1 MTLPSERGQ
10 GARPSTPGSRGNK
23 PRAPVSETIDPMME
37 LFGLS
42 AIWRLRTASDATA
55 HAAMTAAGID
65 DASTVD
71 MPMSPSDRSDIGLS
85 SDQRAERPNRSP
97 ALTQAE
103 FQTARRVA
111 EGRPIPSSRQD
122 PPVAP
127 EVPEARAVVTTPLDL
142 STLDFDALRQQA
154 QGCESCR
161 LCETR
166 KKVVFGV
173 GDPRADW
180 LFVGEGPG
188 ANEDEQGEP
197 FVGQAGLLLDNML
210 RSLGLQRGENVFI
223 ANVVKCRPPG
233 NRDPLPDEI
242 AACEGYLQRQIA
254 LIQPRIIVALGRFA
268 AQSLLRSDATIAALR
283 RINAGGERTRGGD
296 AADLTPV
303 HHYEGVPVVVTYH
316 PAYLL
321 RTPSDK
327 AKVWEDLCRA
337 RDVFTR

>member
-1 MTLPSERGQ
+1 MTPPSDRDRPDPSIVARARGHASHA
-10 GARPSTPGSRGNK
+10 GGSDMLD
-23 PRAPVSETIDPMME
+23 PVLEV
-37 LFGLS
+37 FGLS
-42 AIWRLRTASDATA
+42 VTWRLRTARETTASVPDAPVGLA
-55 HAAMTAAGID
+55 NHAATDAPDAGIAVDDHAAGDVVALPVPGRDEVLADHVRVPDVID
-65 DASTVD
+65 AVSHPMASDGSTLATLGFED
-71 MPMSPSDRSDIGLS
+71 LR
-85 SDQRAERPNRSP
+85 
-97 ALTQAE
+97 
-103 FQTARRVA
+103 
-111 EGRPIPSSRQD
+111 
-122 PPVAP
+122 
-127 EVPEARAVVTTPLDL
+127 ARAQVC
-142 STLDFDALRQQA
+142 QA
-154 QGCESCR
+154 CR

-197 FVGQAGLLLDNML
+197 FVGQAGKLLDNML
-210 RSLGLQRGENVFI
+210 RALGLQRDNNVFI

-254 LIQPRIIVALGRFA
+254 LIQPKVIVALGRFA
-268 AQSLLRSDATIAALR
+268 AQALLRSDATIGALR
-283 RINAGGERTRGGD
+283 RINAAEHRGGP
-296 AADLTPV
+296 AESGNAIAPQRV

-337 RDVFTR
+337 RDVFSR

>member
-10 GARPSTPGSRGNK
+10 AGRPAASGPRGGK
-23 PRAPVSETIDPMME
+23 PRAPVSETIDPMMA

-42 AIWRLRTASDATA
+42 AIWRLRTASDATP
-55 HAAMTAAGID
+55 HASDVAERND
-65 DASTVD
+65 DASTADV
-71 MPMSPSDRSDIGLS
+71 PMSRHDGRDIAS
-85 SDQRAERPNRSP
+85 PRDQRTDQRAPTL
-97 ALTQAE
+97 A
-103 FQTARRVA
+103 
-111 EGRPIPSSRQD
+111 PIHAT
-122 PPVAP
+122 PPVADAQP
-127 EVPEARAVVTTPLDL
+127 VAPSRREVVAPPSARDSRSAVTAPLDL

-166 KKVVFGV
+166 KNVVFGV

-188 ANEDEQGEP
+188 ANEDERGEP
-197 FVGQAGLLLDNML
+197 FVGQAGQLLDNML
-210 RSLGLQRGENVFI
+210 RALGLQRGENVFI

-268 AQSLLRSDATIAALR
+268 AQSLLRSDATIGALR
-283 RINAGGERTRGGD
+283 RINAGGHGSQ
-296 AADLTPV
+296 AADQTPV

-337 RDVFTR
+337 RDVFAR